1 MITIKVFQTG
11 NIHEEAE
18 TIGVT
23 KVSQVEDAASA
34 ANMELSDDEIQALET
49 LGDQAGLNVIRYWK
63 KKMQKKGGCFNEQDF
78 SSLFLC
84 QRRYCQSGG

>member
-11 NIHEEAE
+11 NIHE
-18 TIGVT
+18 
-23 KVSQVEDAASA
+23 
-34 ANMELSDDEIQALET
+34 ALET